1 MLSSGSY
8 YDRTHVKRL
17 NDPWSRPR
25 AVPTVYLVTGSDAD
39 YAAFKRR
46 LGVVLSLSRR
56 RLSSYTQQTIA
67 DELGIDKET
76 IGRWERGE
84 REPKSYQL
92 HRMATLYCAPS
103 EPPWDL
109 FLSPPDSLTEVD
121 LRVAQLRAAAAAAA
135 QAAAEADDGPPS
147 SGGRAARRGKR

>member
-1 MLSSGSY
+1 MY
-8 YDRTHVKRL
+8 
-17 NDPWSRPR
+17 P
-25 AVPTVYLVTGSDAD
+25 VTGSDAD

-46 LGVVLSLSRR
+46 LGTVLSRSRRQLSR
-56 RLSSYTQQTIA
+56 YTQQGIA

-84 REPKSYQL
+84 REPKTYQL

-109 FLSPPDSLTEVD
+109 FLNPPDSLTEVD

-135 QAAAEADDGPPS
+135 QAEAEGDDDRPSAGGKGPRP
-147 SGGRAARRGKR
+147 GRR